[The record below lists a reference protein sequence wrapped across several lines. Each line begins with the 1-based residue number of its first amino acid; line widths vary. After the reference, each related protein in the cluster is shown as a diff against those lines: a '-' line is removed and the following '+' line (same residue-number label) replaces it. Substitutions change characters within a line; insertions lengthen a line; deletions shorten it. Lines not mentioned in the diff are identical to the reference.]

1 MLEQHIVDDNINAHI
16 KLLTIMKKQIEK
28 RFQKYMK
35 ELMADATQVNRKVLF
50 VDNIYDK
57 TGELTKVIIEFDDD
71 DDSLTMNVAR
81 YKKTLELLGVSSIE
95 DKTVEITVFDNVV
108 GEEIYTPGSPYGNT
122 MVSTVDTVS
131 YITDIVKGGTT
142 TDEE

>member
-1 MLEQHIVDDNINAHI
+1 
-16 KLLTIMKKQIEK
+16 MKKQIEK

-57 TGELTKVIIEFDDD
+57 SGELTKVIIEFDDD
-71 DDSLTMNVAR
+71 DDSLIMNVAR
-81 YKKTLELLGVSSIE
+81 YKKTLELLGVPSIE
-95 DKTVEITVFDNVV
+95 DKTVEITIFDGIV

-122 MVSTVDTVS
+122 MVSTVDSVS
-131 YITDIVKGGTT
+131 YITDIIYNKA
-142 TDEE
+142 TDAE

>member
-1 MLEQHIVDDNINAHI
+1 
-16 KLLTIMKKQIEK
+16 MKKQIEK

-35 ELMADATQVNRKVLF
+35 ELLPNATQVNRKVLF

-57 TGELTKVIIEFDDD
+57 AGELTKVIIEFDDD
-71 DDSLTMNVAR
+71 DDSLSMNVAR
-81 YKKTLELLGVSSIE
+81 YKKTLELLGVSTIE
-95 DKTVEITVFDNVV
+95 DRTVEITIFDGIV

-131 YITDIVKGGTT
+131 YITDIVKDGTT
-142 TDEE
+142 ADEE